1 MRNRKVIFMCV
12 IGMVLLIPVLTYAP
26 ENQSLEVPDT
36 SIQSSHPMQ
45 FLGVWPYGECRVSAL
60 IPARNLVL
68 IGNGEALQVLDIS
81 SPDSLSVVG
90 ELNLYGSPQDITV
103 SGKFAYIVTQSSFLV
118 VDISDPANLSEVASE
133 YMGGSSLRSLSL
145 SSDYAYLAAN
155 DRGLL
160 IYDISNPRNPVKLGE
175 HNEFDLFVLD
185 VALWGKYAICECE
198 YYKHPD
204 TPEYPYGLEVID
216 VSSPSAPIL
225 VGTWVL
231 EKDYVS
237 AGLGVTA
244 DGYAYVCQR
253 NDSSITSKVTAVNIA
268 KNPSKPKKEGSYV
281 ESGSKFKA
289 FTLSGVTAYLYDD
302 EGMRLVTLNI
312 ASPSVPSYIGECE
325 LIGAVDLEVKG
336 GLAGVSGSSSG
347 FLLLNVSDPGHPS
360 QLGAFHTRGGL
371 PANGNTTVIS
381 GDYAYMASGNG
392 GLRIMDVSDPS
403 NPVEAGVCETSGSG
417 ALAISGKYAYCTSNG
432 ALDVVDISSPNS
444 PVQVARLD
452 FSAGENIDL
461 SYETNGVAVQGDY
474 AYVSGNLWY
483 LGSTRGYLYCIDIS
497 DPLEPRKLGIYDC
510 VQESFHSGGI
520 DISGD
525 YAYMALSHPSQET
538 GYWVAALRVI
548 DVSDPHYPSVVFKGI
563 WTEPGSYASGLVLK
577 GDIIYMTGNRFRILE
592 ISNPTYP
599 DYISS
604 FPTRC
609 DKLAISGDFAYL
621 TLDRLMVLYVYNPR
635 DPHWAYSY
643 SSEWP
648 KSVAASGNRVF
659 LGGSLKILKNKYAP
673 TVAIVSPLPS
683 STVLGSVQIEVK
695 ASHSTGIRNVQ
706 LYIDDSIVATMSTPP
721 YAYTWDTTSEDESTH
736 TIHVRATNNNGLE
749 SEAEIQV
756 ITRLVYTP
764 LYFAGQKTLNRSL
777 SQAEYINVLSWQ
789 ANPYDQDVA
798 KYRIFRVEGNNQSLL
813 AEATGD
819 TLEYRHRGVGQDGE
833 YTYALIAVNHQNRV
847 SDPVYVTVK

>member
-1 MRNRKVIFMCV
+1 MRNRTVIFMCV
-12 IGMVLLIPVLTYAP
+12 IGMILFIPVLTYAP

-36 SIQSSHPMQ
+36 SIQSSHPMPL
-45 FLGVWPYGECRVSAL
+45 LGVWPYGECRVSAL
-60 IPARNLVL
+60 IPARSLVL

-160 IYDISNPRNPVKLGE
+160 IYDISDPRNPVKLGQ

-198 YYKHPD
+198 YYKHPE

-237 AGLGVTA
+237 EGMGVTS

-312 ASPSVPSYIGECE
+312 ASPAVPSYVGECE

-336 GLAGVSGSSSG
+336 GLVGASGTSTG
-347 FLLLNVSDPGHPS
+347 FSLFNVSDPGHPS
-360 QLGAFHTRGGL
+360 ELGTFETPGGL
-371 PANGNTTVIS
+371 SSHGKTTVIS
-381 GDYAYMASGNG
+381 GDYVYMASGRG

-403 NPVEAGVCETSGSG
+403 NPVEAGVCEFTGSG
-417 ALAISGKYAYCTSNG
+417 ALAISGKYAYCTSNE

-444 PVQVARLD
+444 PVLVARLD
-452 FSAGENIDL
+452 FSADENNDL

-510 VQESFHSGGI
+510 VQDSFHSGGI
-520 DISGD
+520 GISGD
-525 YAYMALSHPSQET
+525 YAYMALSQPSQEI
-538 GYWVAALRVI
+538 GGWVAALRVI
-548 DVSDPHYPSVVFKGI
+548 DVSDPMQPFAVYTGASSD
-563 WTEPGSYASGLVLK
+563 PGSYSLDLVLN
-577 GDIIYMTGNRFRILE
+577 GDLVFMAGDLLRIFE
-592 ISNPTYP
+592 IADPSSPNF
-599 DYISS
+599 ISF

-609 DKLAISGDFAYL
+609 DKLAVSGDFAYL
-621 TLDRLMVLYVYNPR
+621 TLDRLRVLYVYNPR
-635 DPHWAYSY
+635 DPHGAYSY

-648 KSVAASGNRVF
+648 KSVAVSGNRVF
-659 LGGSLKILKNKYAP
+659 LGGSLKVLKNKFAP
-673 TVAIVSPLPS
+673 AVSIVSPRPS
-683 STVLGSVQIEVK
+683 STLIGSVPIEV
-695 ASHSTGIRNVQ
+695 AAGHSTGIRYVQ
-706 LYIDDSIVATMSTPP
+706 FYIDDSLMATQGTTP
-721 YAYTWDTTSEDESTH
+721 YTFVWDTTSAEDGLH
-736 TIHVRATNNNGLE
+736 TIRVQAANNNGMD
-749 SEAEIQV
+749 SEVEVQV
-756 ITRLVYTP
+756 YTRLVHAP
-764 LYFAGQKTLNRSL
+764 LNFLGQKTLNRSL

-789 ANPYDQDVA
+789 ANPNELNIA
-798 KYRIFRVEGNNQSLL
+798 KYRIFRVEGNDQSLL
-813 AEATGD
+813 VEVNGD
-819 TLEYRHRGVGQDGE
+819 ILEYRHRGVTSDGE
-833 YTYALIAVNHQNRV
+833 YTYALVAVNHQNRV
-847 SDPVYVTVK
+847 SDPVSVTIK